1 MPRKVPGFRYSIR
14 RAALKP
20 DLAALRALLP
30 EYIATLPEGVCQEEP
45 VERSIEV
52 YLKEPNGAW
61 VAYHE
66 GAGIGCVGLRFLD
79 GETAR
84 LERLY
89 VQDRYRR
96 FGIARGLCRAVL
108 RHAVRRDV
116 QRVVLDTLP
125 QMAAARELYRALGFV
140 ETTAPDWEGC
150 AAPDRVYMALDLA
163 GGR

>member
-1 MPRKVPGFRYSIR
+1 M
-14 RAALKP
+14 P
-20 DLAALRALLP
+20 DLVALRALLP

-79 GETAR
+79 LETAR

-96 FGIARGLCRAVL
+96 FGIARSLCRAVL

-116 QRVVLDTLP
+116 RRVVLDTLP

-150 AAPDRVYMALDLA
+150 AEDDRVYMEFNLTL
-163 GGR
+163 GR